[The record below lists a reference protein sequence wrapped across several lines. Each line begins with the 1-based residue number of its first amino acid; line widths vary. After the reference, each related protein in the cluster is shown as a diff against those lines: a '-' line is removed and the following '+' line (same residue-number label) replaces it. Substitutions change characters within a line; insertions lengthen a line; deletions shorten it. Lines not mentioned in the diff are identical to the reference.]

1 MSQDKTSPAKD
12 AGREYAEIW
21 GEAIHSNRHLRTIT
35 VGLGIAVILLIIVVI
50 RIASADPP
58 RPIVV
63 RVDEIGRAE
72 AVAYDV
78 MEAQADPLDP
88 TTKYFL
94 NRFVYDFYSRRRATV
109 EENWSR
115 SLRFLTTDLA
125 NASFRAESQNIAL
138 LAAGAARDELQVDRV
153 VLRIQANPQEP
164 HSASADFDLVRLV
177 AEGEVDRERWSLSLQ
192 FLFLDEIPPDLIV
205 HNPMGIVI
213 TYLQGDRAVVT
224 GGPMIEHL
232 KGRERALAA
241 LGWTGREAEWIALVC
256 LHSGVFTR
264 AQFCHYFEAHR
275 SAARR
280 IVRTLLERREAVES
294 EWPVVNGGGKSC
306 RISSKPIYRA
316 LGIENIRHRRKATVS
331 VLRRRLLSLDFVLE
345 HPGMNWL
352 PTEGEKVEFI
362 EGLGVHS
369 NLIPRRIYYGAV
381 RAQKRYFALKLPVAG
396 GDKTVTFA
404 YVDPGH
410 ATAVELHSWGAA
422 HGPLW
427 DAIRAKGRRVE
438 VIAIG
443 AELDAVLRADRV
455 LQLWAAA
462 EPGKVAAGLTVKQE
476 ISAISDAIDNRDMEF
491 LAKYGGMGEA
501 GKRYM
506 ALRKLPEAELAKGVS
521 IDDYSTFR
529 ATRFSEPV

>member
-1 MSQDKTSPAKD
+1 
-12 AGREYAEIW
+12 
-21 GEAIHSNRHLRTIT
+21 
-35 VGLGIAVILLIIVVI
+35 
-50 RIASADPP
+50 
-58 RPIVV
+58 
-63 RVDEIGRAE
+63 
-72 AVAYDV
+72 
-78 MEAQADPLDP
+78 
-88 TTKYFL
+88 
-94 NRFVYDFYSRRRATV
+94 
-109 EENWSR
+109 
-115 SLRFLTTDLA
+115 
-125 NASFRAESQNIAL
+125 
-138 LAAGAARDELQVDRV
+138 
-153 VLRIQANPQEP
+153 
-164 HSASADFDLVRLV
+164 
-177 AEGEVDRERWSLSLQ
+177 
-192 FLFLDEIPPDLIV
+192 
-205 HNPMGIVI
+205 
-213 TYLQGDRAVVT
+213 
-224 GGPMIEHL
+224 MIEHL
-232 KGRERALAA
+232 KGREQALAS

-264 AQFCHYFEAHR
+264 VQFCHYFNTQRMTALR
-275 SAARR
+275 FVKALIDRK
-280 IVRTLLERREAVES
+280 EAVES

-352 PTEGEKVEFI
+352 PTEGEKVDFI

-396 GDKTVTFA
+396 GADTVTFA

-443 AELDAVLRADRV
+443 AELDAVLRADRL

-462 EPGKVAAGLTVKQE
+462 EPGKVATGLTVKQE
-476 ISAISDAIDNRDMEF
+476 ISAIREALHSDDEESMSQ
-491 LAKYGGMGEA
+491 YGGMQGA
-501 GKRYM
+501 VGRYKELM
-506 ALRKLPEAELAKGVS
+506 TLPEAELAKGVS
-521 IDDYSTFR
+521 IDGYSTYR
-529 ATRFSEPV
+529 ATRFAEPV